1 VRRLQMYELML
12 SKMKDEQKMH
22 VHIGI
27 TNEILGGALIEG
39 SDLWKAVTVRGD
51 KASFYE
57 SAALVI
63 CDALTVLQSP
73 TMRVGKATASTGQ
86 EEDLDESTLTGN
98 NNNTR
103 AQFAVSSTLA
113 MGRLTS
119 NLSRQL
125 VIERVLPI
133 LINLKTLLQHH
144 RSPLLKHLMAYL
156 VYVFRMYKT
165 EVKQHLV
172 EKNGDATL
180 LQEVEYDAKRL
191 ASSQAEEDAAA
202 IAAEIGEDA
211 DDSGLGSFNKSLYV
225 SRDESQD

>member
-1 VRRLQMYELML
+1 L
-12 SKMKDEQKMH
+12 
-22 VHIGI
+22 
-27 TNEILGGALIEG
+27 
-39 SDLWKAVTVRGD
+39 
-51 KASFYE
+51 YE
-57 SAALVI
+57 SAARVI
-63 CDALTVLQSP
+63 SDALTVLQSP
-73 TMRVGKATASTGQ
+73 LMRVGKVAASAGQ
-86 EEDLDESTLTGN
+86 EEDLDESTSAG
-98 NNNTR
+98 NNTR

-133 LINLKTLLQHH
+133 LINLKALLQHH

-156 VYVFRMYKT
+156 VYVFRMYKV

-172 EKNGDATL
+172 EKNGDSTL

-191 ASSQAEEDAAA
+191 ANSQAEEEAAA
-202 IAAEIGEDA
+202 AAAEKGEDA
-211 DDSGLGSFNKSLYV
+211 DDSGLGSFNRSLYV